1 MAATWKKVIVS
12 GSSAELANVNV
23 DSALRVSG
31 SVAVSTTAGAIV
43 NQIGS
48 TQATTFLSGS
58 FTGSFTGAHTGSLF
72 GTASQALSASYII
85 GGISAQVFPY
95 TGSAQF
101 TGSLGVTGSL
111 TVSGSM
117 TIVGRATVTD
127 LTGSL
132 FGTASQALTASY
144 IIGGIAA
151 QVFPY
156 TGSAQFTGSV
166 GITGSLNVSGAI
178 SGLLPNA
185 STAYVVTYN
194 NTSGVLGY
202 TNFGGLTAVSSSYAA
217 TASYATQ
224 TIAALSQGTGITA
237 FSYNGSSSVAVS
249 VSGAAALSANS
260 LPKWT
265 GAGFSNSNITDT
277 GTAISVASNVPVT
290 VNSNL
295 TVTGDLTVA
304 GTASFQNTENV
315 LIGDR
320 FIVLASGST
329 SLTDGGLIIATS
341 TAAGGISGS
350 AFFIDAGSAGSTGLY
365 GRFAVAQNIPATA
378 SSVTADE
385 FVVSA
390 KINQASNPAA
400 APTWGSGTNGSG
412 NLWVTNAGDIFI
424 YG

>member
-12 GSSAELANVNV
+12 GSSAELANVNI

-31 SVAVSTTAGAIV
+31 SVAVSTTAGAII

-72 GTASQALSASYII
+72 GTASQALSASYLI
-85 GGISAQVFPY
+85 GG
-95 TGSAQF
+95 
-101 TGSLGVTGSL
+101 
-111 TVSGSM
+111 
-117 TIVGRATVTD
+117 
-127 LTGSL
+127 
-132 FGTASQALTASY
+132 
-144 IIGGIAA
+144 AA
-151 QVFPY
+151 AAVFPY

-178 SGLLPNA
+178 SGLLPSA
-185 STAYVVTYN
+185 STAFVVTYN

-202 TNFGGLTAVSSSYAA
+202 TNFGGLTAVSASYAA
-217 TASYATQ
+217 TASYAVQ

-249 VSGAAALSANS
+249 VSGAAALTTNS

-315 LIGDR
+315 LIADR
-320 FIVLASGST
+320 FLVLASGST
-329 SLTDGGLIIATS
+329 SLTDGGFIVATS
-341 TAAGGISGS
+341 TGVGGISGS
-350 AFFIDAGSAGSTGLY
+350 AFFVDAGSTGIY
-365 GRFAVAQNIPATA
+365 GRFAVAPNVAA
-378 SSVTADE
+378 SASQVIADE
-385 FVVSA
+385 YVNTTKISA
-390 KINQASNPAA
+390 ASNPSNATP
-400 APTWGSGTNGSG
+400 PTWGSTTNGVG
-412 NLWVTNAGDIFI
+412 NMWVNATTSDIYI
-424 YG
+424 WA